1 MANNTRIRANVAKKG
16 VVKWTNMT
24 HYALHIACACAYHP
38 GAGAGRARASLR
50 VYVHGTRRVG
60 QNLWACSFDRE
71 RALVHQR
78 SRMNSSGDSS
88 VLLVD
93 FSIDSDCSEN
103 SSVLLVDFDDSQASS
118 ILLVHFTPEK
128 TSTSTPHI
136 RFTPSLSSLQDLT
149 SKFSVGGYSLACG
162 SYSKEPGESVYKYVT
177 QTFISCMLT
186 KYDNL

>member
-1 MANNTRIRANVAKKG
+1 MWRKRAWLNERTRRV
-16 VVKWTNMT
+16 T
-24 HYALHIACACAYHP
+24 HCTLHAHAHTTLVPALDVHAQ
-38 GAGAGRARASLR
+38 
-50 VYVHGTRRVG
+50 VYVTMYHGTRRVG
-60 QNLWACSFDRE
+60 QNLWACSCSHE

-78 SRMNSSGDSS
+78 SRMNLSGDSS

-118 ILLVHFTPEK
+118 ILLVNFTPEK

-136 RFTPSLSSLQDLT
+136 FLTPSPSSLQDLT

-162 SYSKEPGESVYKYVT
+162 SYSKGPGESMYRYVT
-177 QTFISCMLT
+177 QTFISCKT
-186 KYDNL
+186 KSSRC

>member
-1 MANNTRIRANVAKKG
+1 MANNTRIWANVAKKG

-24 HYALHIACACAYHP
+24 HYALHIVCAYYP
-38 GAGAGRARASLR
+38 GAGAGRAHASSH
-50 VYVHGTRRVG
+50 VYVHGTCHTG
-60 QNLWACSFDRE
+60 QNLWACSFNHE
-71 RALVHQR
+71 RALMHQR

-93 FSIDSDCSEN
+93 FSIDCDCSEN

-118 ILLVHFTPEK
+118 ILLVNFTPEK

-136 RFTPSLSSLQDLT
+136 RLTPSPSSLQDLT
-149 SKFSVGGYSLACG
+149 SKFSVGAYSLACG

-186 KYDNL
+186 KYNNL